1 VLGINVV
8 AFLVV
13 EKGANTDIGKLFTL
27 ETGGVVIGRNS
38 PDNTPDVLINDDYVS
53 RKHAEVKRVGDDFML
68 CDLNSRNGTEIDGR
82 RIEPGKLHKLK
93 RDSVIGLA
101 IISGEARVTLRFKP
115 SGETLPA
122 DSFEASYNREEIAW
136 LRIDDKSKEVW
147 IDGKSVPFSKKEYMF
162 IWLLY
167 CRAGKVC
174 SRDEIISAVWP
185 EAKDPGGISDAV
197 IDQLIHRIRQ
207 KIEPEPSKPRR
218 LRSKKTFG
226 YILV

>member
-1 VLGINVV
+1 M
-8 AFLVV
+8 AFLVI
-13 EKGANTDIGKLFTL
+13 EKGTNADIGKFFIL
-27 ETGGVVIGRNS
+27 GASSAVIGRDS
-38 PDNTPDVLINDDYVS
+38 PDANPDIVINDDYVS
-53 RKHAEVKRVGDDFML
+53 RKHAEVKQVGDDFML
-68 CDLNSRNGTEIDGR
+68 CDLGSKNGTEIDGR
-82 RIEPGKLHKLK
+82 KIEPGKLFKLAS
-93 RDSVIGLA
+93 DSVIGLA
-101 IISGEARVTLRFKP
+101 IVSGKARVTLRFKQ

-122 DSFEASYNREEIAW
+122 NGLEASCDRKEIAW

-147 IDGKSVPFSKKEYMF
+147 VDGKPVAFSKKEYTF

-174 SRDEIISAVWP
+174 SRDEIIPAVWP
-185 EAKDPGGISDAV
+185 EARDPGGISDAMV
-197 IDQLIHRIRQ
+197 DQLIHRIRQ